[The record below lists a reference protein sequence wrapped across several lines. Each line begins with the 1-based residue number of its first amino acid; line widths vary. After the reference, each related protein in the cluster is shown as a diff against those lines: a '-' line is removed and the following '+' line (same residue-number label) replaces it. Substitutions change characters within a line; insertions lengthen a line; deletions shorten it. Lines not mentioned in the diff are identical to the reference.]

1 VFGRGKLL
9 REGVEAQALVL
20 DQKVYASGTRTGRVY
35 ACRYRLRV
43 RFGDGSTTEISRSVW
58 SHQLAYAGVGDLIAV
73 RYDGVDRSK
82 VVVDGPAVKA
92 QRRAHLREIKEQ
104 AIKRGERELDQS

>member
-1 VFGRGKLL
+1 M

-20 DQKVYASGTRTGRVY
+20 EKKVYASGMQTGRAD

-43 RFGDGSTTEISRSVW
+43 RFEDGSTTEVSRRVW
-58 SHQLAYAGVGDLIAV
+58 GHKLAYAGVGDLIPV
-73 RYDGVDRSK
+73 RYDRADRSK
-82 VVVDGPAVKA
+82 IVIDGPAVKA
-92 QRRAHLREIKEQ
+92 QRAARLRELKEQ